1 MKRTRWLPIGLLVG
15 ALLAAA
21 AAAAAQTD
29 PTAMPIPTP
38 TIETMTPTFAPPT
51 AWISPTPDESGAITI
66 VVAPGESLWVIA
78 ARAGLTLGELLAL
91 NNLTEGDVIN
101 PGDVLLVARVTPPAA
116 PTSSA
121 PTVTPP
127 PPTLRPTETRAE
139 AGICLEAYDDLDRD
153 GIHDEG
159 EPLRAGVAFTI
170 YNTEAV
176 VANYITD
183 GVSEPHCIA
192 GLLPGEYRVT
202 RSIGPGEV
210 LTTGGDWTLSL
221 TAGNQL
227 RQAFGSVT
235 SAAATAAGPAA
246 AGPASGPTAL
256 PTPANPPAAA
266 TLAPPTAPAAT
277 PAGQTTGGG
286 RFIRLDWR
294 LAGVAI
300 LFLGGLLLLAA
311 VLILLFRQ
319 PRAITGGEQRPEPTN
334 ERHFRDL
341 DDL

>member
-1 MKRTRWLPIGLLVG
+1 MGLIVG
-15 ALLAAA
+15 ALLAAG

-51 AWISPTPDESGAITI
+51 VWISPTPDENGAITI

-78 ARAGLTLGELLAL
+78 ARAGLTLAELLAL

-116 PTSSA
+116 PTSST

-221 TAGNQL
+221 TAGSQL

-235 SAAATAAGPAA
+235 GAASKGAA
-246 AGPASGPTAL
+246 S
-256 PTPANPPAAA
+256 
-266 TLAPPTAPAAT
+266 
-277 PAGQTTGGG
+277 
-286 RFIRLDWR
+286 
-294 LAGVAI
+294 
-300 LFLGGLLLLAA
+300 
-311 VLILLFRQ
+311 
-319 PRAITGGEQRPEPTN
+319 AITRSRCGTFVFGSPPSRASV
-334 ERHFRDL
+334 
-341 DDL
+341 

>member
-15 ALLAAA
+15 ALLAAG

-51 AWISPTPDESGAITI
+51 PWISPTPDESGAITI

-78 ARAGLTLGELLAL
+78 ARAGLTLAELLAL

-116 PTSSA
+116 PTSGT
-121 PTVTPP
+121 PTITPL

-139 AGICLEAYDDLDRD
+139 AGVCLEAYDDLDRD

-183 GVSEPHCIA
+183 GVSEPHCIV

-221 TAGNQL
+221 TAGSQL

-235 SAAATAAGPAA
+235 GAAATAAGPAA
-246 AGPASGPTAL
+246 GATAP
-256 PTPANPPAAA
+256 PTPANPPAATSA
-266 TLAPPTAPAAT
+266 LPTSPAAT
-277 PAGQTTGGG
+277 PAGQTTDAG

>member
-29 PTAMPIPTP
+29 PTVMPIPTP

-51 AWISPTPDESGAITI
+51 PWISPTPDESGAITI
-66 VVAPGESLWVIA
+66 IVAPGESLWVIA
-78 ARAGLTLGELLAL
+78 ARAGLTLAELLAL
-91 NNLTEGDVIN
+91 NNLTEADVIN

-116 PTSSA
+116 PTSGT

-139 AGICLEAYDDLDRD
+139 SGICLEAYDDLDRD

-221 TAGNQL
+221 TAGSQL

-235 SAAATAAGPAA
+235 GAAATAAGPAA
-246 AGPASGPTAL
+246 GATAL

-266 TLAPPTAPAAT
+266 TSANPPAAATPAPAT
-277 PAGQTTGGG
+277 PAGQTTDAG

-319 PRAITGGEQRPEPTN
+319 PRAVQGGEHRPEPTN

>member
-1 MKRTRWLPIGLLVG
+1 MKAPRWLPMGLLVG
-15 ALLAAA
+15 ALLAAGA
-21 AAAAAQTD
+21 ASAAQTD

-66 VVAPGESLWVIA
+66 IVAPGESLWVIA
-78 ARAGLTLGELLAL
+78 ARAGLTLAELLAL
-91 NNLTEGDVIN
+91 NNLTEADVIN

-116 PTSSA
+116 PTSGT

-139 AGICLEAYDDLDRD
+139 SGICLEAYDDLDRD

-221 TAGNQL
+221 TAGSQL

-235 SAAATAAGPAA
+235 GAAATAAGLAAAEPAA
-246 AGPASGPTAL
+246 GTTAL

-266 TLAPPTAPAAT
+266 TSAPPTAPAAT
-277 PAGQTTGGG
+277 PAGQTTDGG

-319 PRAITGGEQRPEPTN
+319 PRATMGGEHRPEPTN